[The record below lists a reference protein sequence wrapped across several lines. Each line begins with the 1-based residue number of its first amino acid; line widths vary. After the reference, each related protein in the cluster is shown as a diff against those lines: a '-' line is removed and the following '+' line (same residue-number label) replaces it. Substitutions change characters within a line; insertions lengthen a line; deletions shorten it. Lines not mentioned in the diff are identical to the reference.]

1 MPAMD
6 SNSGMALRGV
16 AADSHSLDQL
26 RTLAEKDPS
35 QAIKQVST
43 QFEALFLQMVLK
55 SMREATPKSGM
66 LDSNEQQTYTS
77 MLDEQLAQKMA
88 SGGTGLGAVIARQLS
103 RNLPVHPAGAVT
115 GAAGAAAPAPGASP
129 LRGAALAGPGSAAA
143 AAAAGAGADATG
155 LVTATATASATGSTL
170 AAAQAAATATATATA
185 AALRPALPAA
195 APAAP
200 TAAASAMMQ
209 TIRAAQALAR
219 P

>member
-129 LRGAALAGPGSAAA
+129 LRGAALAGPGAA